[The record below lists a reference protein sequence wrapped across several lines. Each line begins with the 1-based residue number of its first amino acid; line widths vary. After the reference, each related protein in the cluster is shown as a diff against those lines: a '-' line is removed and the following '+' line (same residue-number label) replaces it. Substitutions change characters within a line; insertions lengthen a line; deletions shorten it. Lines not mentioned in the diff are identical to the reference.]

1 MNRSLSRNMF
11 RKILIPVIH
20 GCDFQHSLRVATSI
34 ASKESILIAGIVAVT
49 DESSLSGGALPAQE
63 LRKSLRQIKS
73 KQEINSL
80 ELIRVTDN
88 PWKELLKVV
97 REEKPDLMILES
109 GQCDSFGLS
118 IQETLKSAPCNI
130 VVACGSMPKK
140 IDQVLIPIRGGPN
153 AELALRLGLSLSR
166 YGKASINTLH
176 IIPKTPKA
184 TRDIAFRGLQRVL
197 NNLPEVN
204 RQYVQTNNPTATIL
218 LASKEYDLMILGATA
233 FSADKTVG
241 LGDVAESLLQEK
253 NKGLLI
259 VKVYQPPST
268 NMESEFVGQ
277 TAISVLVDKW
287 FAENTYHADE
297 FADLKELLTLKQKQK
312 VTISLALPALNEEET
327 VGKVITTV
335 KRELM
340 ERVPLLDEIVLID
353 SNSKDKTRDIAK
365 KHSIPVYIHQETLPQ
380 YGARMGKGEALWKS
394 LYVTRGD
401 IILWIDTD
409 IVNIHPRFLY
419 GLLGPLLLR
428 PDMLFIKGYYRR
440 PIKLNGKTESS
451 GGGRVTELTARP
463 LLNLFYPELSGV
475 IQPLSGE
482 YGGRRSAL
490 EKMPFSSGYGVETGL
505 LIDIFEKYGLNAIGQ
520 VDLLERVHHNQQLE
534 SLSKMAFAIIQTVV
548 RRLERRYERNFLED
562 VNKTMK
568 LIRYDKDVLYL
579 DVNEIA
585 ELERSAMVDI
595 PEYCARWK
603 T

>member
-1 MNRSLSRNMF
+1 MF
-11 RKILIPVIH
+11 RKILVPVIQ
-20 GCDFQHSLRVATSI
+20 GSEYKDALRVANGI
-34 ASKESILIAGIVAVT
+34 ASNESILLAGIVAIPSG
-49 DESSLSGGALPAQE
+49 SSLSAGALPAQS
-63 LRKSLRQIKS
+63 LRKSLRQIKI
-73 KQEINSL
+73 KQKISSL
-80 ELIRVTDN
+80 ELIRVTHN
-88 PWKELLKVV
+88 PWNELLKIV
-97 REEKPDLMILES
+97 REEKPDLLVLES
-109 GQCDSFGLS
+109 SHSRLFGQT
-118 IQETLKSAPCNI
+118 IQEVLKNAPCNI
-130 VVACGSMPKK
+130 AVACGLLPKK
-140 IDQVLIPIRGGPN
+140 LDQVLIPIRGGPN
-153 AELALRLGLSLSR
+153 AELALRLGLSLAKQD
-166 YGKASINTLH
+166 KASIHTLH
-176 IIPKTPKA
+176 ILSKTPGA
-184 TRDIAFRGLQRVL
+184 SRDMAFRGLQRVL

-204 RQYVQTNNPTATIL
+204 RQLLQTNDPTSAIL
-218 LASKEYDLMILGATA
+218 LASREYDLTIIGATA
-233 FSADKTVG
+233 FSQDTTVG
-241 LGDVAESLLQEK
+241 LGEVAEKILNEGS
-253 NKGLLI
+253 NGLLI
-259 VKVYQPPST
+259 VKVFRPPST
-268 NMESEFVGQ
+268 NMQSEFSGQ

-287 FAENTYHADE
+287 FAENTYNASE
-297 FADLKELLTLKQKQK
+297 FSDLKELLELKKKQG

-340 ERVPLLDEIVLID
+340 EKVPLLDEIVLID
-353 SNSKDKTRDIAK
+353 SNSKDRTREIAK
-365 KHSIPVYIHQETLPQ
+365 KHGVPVHIHQEILSQ
-380 YGARMGKGEALWKS
+380 YGARTGKGEALWKS

-428 PDMLFIKGYYRR
+428 PDILFIKGYYRR
-440 PIKLNGKTESS
+440 PIKVNGKQQSS

-505 LIDIFEKYGLNAIGQ
+505 LIDIFEKFGLNAIGQ
-520 VDLLERVHHNQQLE
+520 VDLQERVHHNQQLE
-534 SLSKMAFAIIQTVV
+534 SLSKMSFAIIQTVV

-568 LIRYDKDVLYL
+568 LIRYDKDVLFL

-585 ELERSAMVDI
+585 ELERSAMIEI
-595 PEYCARWK
+595 PEYGKLWK

>member
-1 MNRSLSRNMF
+1 MF
-11 RKILIPVIH
+11 RRILVPVLH
-20 GCDFQHSLRVATSI
+20 GCDFKDSLRVANSI
-34 ASKESILIAGIVAVT
+34 ASTESILLAGIVAVA

-63 LRKSLRQIKS
+63 LRKSLRQLKS
-73 KQEINSL
+73 KQQINSL
-80 ELIRVTDN
+80 EPIRVTTN
-88 PWKELLKVV
+88 PWTELTKIV
-97 REEKPDLMILES
+97 REEKPDLLIVES
-109 GQCDSFGLS
+109 GHCDYFGRS
-118 IQETLKSAPCNI
+118 ISAILRSAPCNI
-130 VVACGSMPKK
+130 VVVCGALPKK
-140 IDQVLIPIRGGPN
+140 MEKVFIPMRGGPN
-153 AELALRLGLSLSR
+153 AELALRLGLALSHQ
-166 YGKASINTLH
+166 GQASIDTLH
-176 IIPKTPKA
+176 IVPQTAKSS
-184 TRDIAFRGLQRVL
+184 RDVAFRGLERVL
-197 NNLPEVN
+197 KNLPEIHREN
-204 RQYVQTNNPTATIL
+204 LQTNDPTAAIL
-218 LASKEYDLMILGATA
+218 LAYKAYDVMILGATA
-233 FSADKTVG
+233 SSADPAVG
-241 LGDVAESLLQEK
+241 LGEVAEAIMREK
-253 NKGLLI
+253 SKGLLI
-259 VKVYQPPST
+259 VKIHHPAST

-287 FAENTYHADE
+287 FAENTYSANE
-297 FADLKELLTLKQKQK
+297 FENLKDLLTLKEKQK
-312 VTISLALPALNEEET
+312 VTVSLALPALNEEDT
-327 VGKVITTV
+327 VGKVITTA

-353 SNSKDKTRDIAK
+353 SNSKDKTREIARK
-365 KHSIPVYIHQETLPQ
+365 YGIPVHIHQEILPQ
-380 YGARMGKGEALWKS
+380 YGARIGKGEALWKS
-394 LYVTRGD
+394 LYVTHGD

-419 GLLGPLLLR
+419 GILGPLLLR
-428 PDMLFIKGYYRR
+428 PDIVFVKGYYRR
-440 PIKLNGKTESS
+440 PINLNGKIESS

-568 LIRYDKDVLYL
+568 LIRYDKNVLYL

-595 PEYCARWK
+595 PEYCEREKA
-603 T
+603 

>member
-1 MNRSLSRNMF
+1 MNRSSQRNMF

-20 GCDFQHSLRVATSI
+20 GFDFKDSLRVANSMV
-34 ASKESILIAGIVAVT
+34 SNDSILLAGMVAVT
-49 DESSLSGGALPAQE
+49 DESSLSAGALPAQE
-63 LRKSLRQIKS
+63 LRKSLRELKS

-80 ELIRVTDN
+80 ELIRVTAN
-88 PWKELLKVV
+88 PWKELTKIV
-97 REEKPDLMILES
+97 REEKPDLLVLES
-109 GQCDSFGLS
+109 QHREAFNRS
-118 IQETLKSAPCNI
+118 ISEMLKDAQCNI
-130 VVACGSMPKK
+130 AVACGVIPKK
-140 IDQVLIPIRGGPN
+140 IQKVFVPMRGGPN

-166 YGKASINTLH
+166 HGHASIDTLH
-176 IIPKTPKA
+176 ITPKTDKTA
-184 TRDIAFRGLQRVL
+184 RDVAFRGLERVL
-197 NNLPEVN
+197 NNLPEVHREN
-204 RQYVQTNNPTATIL
+204 LQTNDATTSIL
-218 LASKEYDLMILGATA
+218 LAYKGYDVMILGATA
-233 FSADKTVG
+233 FTEDRFVG
-241 LGDVAESLLQEK
+241 LGEVAETVLRERS
-253 NKGLLI
+253 KGLLI
-259 VKVYQPPST
+259 VKVHHPLST

-287 FAENTYHADE
+287 FAENTYNANE
-297 FADLKELLTLKQKQK
+297 FANLSELLALKQKQN
-312 VTISLALPALNEEET
+312 VTISLALPALNEEVT
-327 VGKVITTV
+327 VGKVITTA

-353 SNSKDKTRDIAK
+353 SNSKDKTREIAE
-365 KHSIPVYIHQETLPQ
+365 KHGIPVYIHQDILPQ
-380 YGARMGKGEALWKS
+380 YGARIGKGDALWKS
-394 LYVTRGD
+394 LYVTHGD

-419 GLLGPLLLR
+419 GILGPLLLR
-428 PDMLFIKGYYRR
+428 PDIVFVKGYYRR
-440 PIKLNGKTESS
+440 PITLNGKTESS

-490 EKMPFSSGYGVETGL
+490 ERMPFSSGYGVETGL

-520 VDLLERVHHNQQLE
+520 VDLLERVHHNQKLE
-534 SLSKMAFAIIQTVV
+534 ALSKMAFAIIQTVV

-595 PEYCARWK
+595 PEYCER
-603 T
+603 